1 MRTKYLWLAA
11 LLLSL
16 RCTLC
21 AAGDVFAYRY
31 GDYVCLL
38 APEKLYLHVDRTCF
52 TAGETLWFNGYLES
66 ASGVSPGTSSFIYA
80 ELLDAA
86 GKSVCRVKIRKSGN
100 SFPGRIELPEDL
112 RAGEY
117 TLRAYSLWQLN
128 RPCEYMFNQ
137 RITIVDKSGT
147 KTKRSPSLAAV
158 DVSFYP
164 EGGRYFANGRAVVGF
179 KAMDR
184 NGRGVELAG
193 RLVDE
198 SGKVLSDVVSVHDG
212 MGSVSFFPLSGNS
225 YYIEV
230 ADGQRFKLPDCSE
243 SGASLSVLARRER
256 YVITVTGSG
265 AGPCTL
271 YIRNAVGIRAVASVN
286 VSGAPGSVL
295 LEASALRY
303 GINHAVLVD
312 EGGHIVSDRPFF
324 VGLSRPEGAV
334 CSLARGAESAYGG
347 RSYMLSLKDADGQ
360 PLAGECSVSVIRAP
374 LGQYVQD
381 EGIVS
386 YMALSSEI
394 RGRINEPSWY
404 FDAEVPLAEREAAL
418 DLLMM
423 IQGWT
428 YYDLPVIADPA
439 GVVDLK
445 VREREQVQSIKG
457 RITRTVS
464 SKNPSQY
471 MFYAFIPKINYTAFM
486 NVEEGS
492 RFILD
497 SLDLPENSPVL
508 IKVMRSGFGLD
519 YCPEWDGETFAPEFR
534 YPRLPPPVEFGS
546 EEADSLFD
554 FAAAKTD
561 TLEAAVVSAEFDAAY
576 SDIFDGRTET
586 SQTYEFFKDR
596 SLVDYIRYRM
606 PYFSYNGQTM
616 VNTRFIA
623 SLTTASGME
632 EASGDEESSSG
643 QEVKLLVDG
652 LLQDWDTYDTMIMDN
667 VASISISQTSNAFY
681 SSPGGMVA
689 ITMKH
694 GASIS
699 DIKTESSL
707 LIIHALG
714 YQEPVR
720 FYSPVYDTGDP
731 MKSNTV
737 WWNPSVKISGG
748 SAKLEFADM
757 NPDDDGYVIR
767 VEGRTDS
774 GVPFSGRL

>member
-1 MRTKYLWLAA
+1 MRTKFFRLAA
-11 LLLSL
+11 LLLIL

-21 AAGDVFAYRY
+21 AAAGDLFADRY

-66 ASGVSPGTSSFIYA
+66 ASGVSPAGTSKFIYA
-80 ELLDAA
+80 EILDAA
-86 GKSVCRVKIRKSGN
+86 GKEVCRVKIRKAGGG
-100 SFPGRIELPEDL
+100 FPGHIDIPEDL

-137 RITIVDKSGT
+137 RITIIDRNGT
-147 KTKRSPSLAAV
+147 KTRRSPSLSAV

-164 EGGRYFANGRAVVGF
+164 EGGRYFVNGRAIVGF

-184 NGRGVELAG
+184 NGRGVDLRG
-193 RLVDE
+193 RLVD
-198 SGKVLSDVVSVHDG
+198 SDGKVVCDAVTVHDG
-212 MGSVSFFPLSGNS
+212 MGSLGFFPLSGQS
-225 YYIEV
+225 YYIE
-230 ADGQRFKLPDCSE
+230 AEDGLRYKLPDPSDA
-243 SGASLSVLARRER
+243 GASVSVVERRGR

-271 YIRNAVGIRAVASVN
+271 YVRNAVGIRPVASVN
-286 VSGAPGSVL
+286 VSGTPGSVL
-295 LEASALRY
+295 LEGSALRS

-312 EGGHIVSDRPFF
+312 AAGHIVSDRPFF
-324 VGLSRPEGAV
+324 VGLARSEGAS
-334 CSLARGAESAYGG
+334 CLISKGPESAFGG
-347 RSYMLSLKDADGQ
+347 HSYAVSLKDASGS
-360 PLAGECSVSVIRAP
+360 PLDGECSVSVIRAP

-394 RGRINEPSWY
+394 RGRINDPSWY
-404 FDAEVPLAEREAAL
+404 FDAEVPAVEREAAL

-423 IQGWT
+423 IQGWS
-428 YYDLPVIADPA
+428 YYDLPTIADPE

-445 VREREQVQSIKG
+445 VPEREQVQSVKG
-457 RITRTVS
+457 RITRTAS

-471 MFYAFIPKINYTAFM
+471 MFYALIPKVGYTAFM

-492 RFILD
+492 RFVLD

-508 IKVMRSGFGLD
+508 IKVMRNGFGLD

-534 YPRLPPPVEFGS
+534 YPHLPPPVEFGT

-561 TLEAAVVSAEFDAAY
+561 TLEAAVVSAEFEAAY

-586 SQTYEFFKDR
+586 SQAYEFFKDR
-596 SLVDYIRYRM
+596 TLVEYLRYRM
-606 PYFSYNGQTM
+606 PYFSYDGQTM

-623 SLTTASGME
+623 SLTTSGAE
-632 EASGDEESSSG
+632 DADSSSG

-652 LLQDWDTYDTMIMDN
+652 LLQDWDTYDTMRMDN
-667 VASISISQTSNAFY
+667 VASISISQTSNVFY
-681 SSPGGMVA
+681 DSPGGMVA
-689 ITMKH
+689 ISMRH

-707 LIIHALG
+707 LIIHSLG
-714 YQEPVR
+714 YQEPLK

-748 SAKLEFADM
+748 SAELEFADM
-757 NPDDDGYVIR
+757 NPDDAGYIIR